1 MVKSNNPPHQPP
13 LPVHDSAATLHIA
26 NSVVM
31 APVTP
36 QLPTNMREPYLQS
49 PANAVPKTGG
59 HPMLQ
64 KFQRS
69 HGKSDIS
76 DIRQDKFF
84 HMVEALGEK
93 CKEPMSIQELSG
105 VVPGCVM
112 VKDELRGSNDFFD
125 IYISPGF
132 RLPDSYIISEIEAR
146 VSTSDEAVKMVILSL
161 EDAYIQ
167 HATLEKQYGKLDLQ
181 LPRDESP
188 LEMISYTSS
197 QPWGEIRF
205 GYRQERPDLLASI
218 VFDKNP
224 A

>member
-1 MVKSNNPPHQPP
+1 MVKLNNQPP
-13 LPVHDSAATLHIA
+13 LPVHDTAATLHVA
-26 NSVVM
+26 NSVAM
-31 APVTP
+31 ALVTP
-36 QLPTNMREPYLQS
+36 QLPINMRGPQS
-49 PANAVPKTGG
+49 PANAMPKTGG
-59 HPMLQ
+59 HPKLQ

-69 HGKSDIS
+69 HGKPDLS
-76 DIRQDKFF
+76 DIRQDKFL
-84 HMVEALGEK
+84 HMVEALCKK
-93 CKEPMSIQELSG
+93 CQEPMSVQELSG
-105 VVPGCVM
+105 AVPGCVM

-125 IYISPGF
+125 IYISPRF
-132 RLPDSYIISEIEAR
+132 CLPDSYVISEIEAR
-146 VSTSDEAVKMVILSL
+146 VSTSDKAVKMVTLSL
-161 EDAYIQ
+161 EDAYMQ
-167 HATLEKQYGKLDLQ
+167 PATLKKQYGELNLQ